1 MTKLVDRVIRGAKV
15 VSGQAIIEAAVA
27 IDGERIVAVGD
38 EALMPP
44 ARETVD
50 ASGLHLLPGAI
61 DSHVHF
67 RDPGYPHKE
76 TWRTGSAAAACGGV
90 TTVFEMPNTN
100 PPTGTLEALRMKL
113 DAARSSYVDFGI
125 HGLFGDDTVE
135 RLEQLLDAGVTSFK
149 AFVGNTFGNLPA
161 PSDGA
166 LLEGFETLAARGI
179 RTVVHAEN
187 SSIMAR
193 REGHL
198 RAAGRTDPLAHLA
211 ARPAVAEIEAIG
223 RVITLAEWTGA
234 RIHIA
239 HHSAADSLFVIR
251 DAKRR
256 GVDVTVETCPQYL
269 LINTDH
275 MKRIGGI
282 LRVNP
287 PIREPRHNEPLWQA
301 LKEGVIDMIATDHAP
316 HSIEEKTREDIWTCD
331 CGFPG
336 VETQMPL
343 MLTEVNRGRASLM
356 DYVRWSAEAPA
367 RAWGLWPLKGRIAPG
382 AHADIVLVDM
392 NRRARLQ
399 QGRLQSIS
407 RISPWHG
414 RTVIGT
420 PLHTLVRGRFVMRDG
435 ELIRDAAG
443 WGVSVKS
450 IQNMPPPA
458 PRHLDTT
465 TQAIRSVPAGAPLSA
480 RPADGAQDSLWADES
495 YLEPLP
501 PSAGGSGRI

>member
-1 MTKLVDRVIRGAKV
+1 MSPMVDLVIRGAQV
-15 VSGQAIIEAAVA
+15 VSADAIVEAAVA
-27 IDGERIVAVGD
+27 VDGEHIVAVGN

-44 ARETVD
+44 ARQTLD
-50 ASGLHLLPGAI
+50 ASGLYLLPGAI

-113 DAARSSYVDFGI
+113 EAARSSYVDYGI
-125 HGLFGDDTVE
+125 HGLFGDDTVD
-135 RLEQLLDAGVTSFK
+135 RLEELLDAGVTSFK

-161 PSDGA
+161 PTDGA
-166 LLEGFETLAARGI
+166 LLEGFEKLAALGV

-234 RIHIA
+234 RLHIA
-239 HHSAADSLFVIR
+239 HHSAADSLFLIR

-256 GVDVTVETCPQYL
+256 GVDITVETCPQYL
-269 LINTDH
+269 LINTEH
-275 MKRIGGI
+275 MKRLGGL

-301 LKEGVIDMIATDHAP
+301 LMEGVIDMIATDHAP
-316 HSIEEKTREDIWTCD
+316 HTPEEKTREDIWRCD

-356 DYVRWSAEAPA
+356 DYVRWSAVAPA
-367 RAWGLWPLKGRIAPG
+367 RAWGLWPLKGRVAPG
-382 AHADIVLVDM
+382 AHADLVLVDM
-392 NRRARLQ
+392 NRRGQLA

-414 RTVIGT
+414 RTVVGM
-420 PLHTLVRGRFVMRDG
+420 PLHTIVRGRFVMRDG
-435 ELIRDAAG
+435 ELVTDAAG
-443 WGVSVKS
+443 WGQSVKAV
-450 IQNMPPPA
+450 QKMPPAA
-458 PRHLDTT
+458 PRNVESTT
-465 TQAIRSVPAGAPLSA
+465 RAIRERPADTPVSA
-480 RPADGAQDSLWADES
+480 RPAADAQESLWADES
-495 YLEPLP
+495 YLHPIGA
-501 PSAGGSGRI
+501 SR